1 MDVESTNF
9 DSWSAV
15 CVMSDSL
22 CLRGCPGH
30 RFVSV
35 GSAQPRWV
43 CLLFIRDGQQVGQ
56 LLQWLSVL
64 RQYFPNVLKVE
75 TIKNEAARG
84 FAIVIVMKHFERFTA
99 RRKQTLLYNLFD
111 LTQNPSVRVAIIGL
125 STFANATDE
134 LEKRIQVCLSC
145 RACKDSVQEGNIV
158 SLWNSLATPSLPKC
172 PTCVC
177 LQSRFSHREVLF
189 TRPPFEI
196 LTNNSNAEEAQSCAL
211 EVFGSILRLGP
222 SVRNQSFSFRPV
234 VKAFLEDRACRR
246 VLRRQYELGHGIV
259 WFQKVFA
266 LMLSDLRAAD
276 IFDIVSLSRTDS
288 VSLKYPALG
297 SSSASKGK
305 CTSPLSVESLNH
317 AISLLTVDP
326 LRMMVQDMS
335 TPELLML
342 IAARHCTQAK
352 QRSGLLALPS
362 TVVLSIAAINV
373 LCFDCCQSN
382 QSLPHPP
389 PMHVMAL
396 LFSGDAMNGGATLFG
411 HALREYKRFLQQ
423 EEATGSFSASMD
435 RFPEPVLYRS
445 YGRLLEMGILRP
457 LTGTGLGDARGQ
469 GATSHTKQGKTSF
482 TGTFGLT
489 MDLHTLPV
497 GLGHLAFSLDEV
509 LRDVPG
515 ISQNIRKWSQSR

>member
-1 MDVESTNF
+1 ME
-9 DSWSAV
+9 
-15 CVMSDSL
+15 
-22 CLRGCPGH
+22 
-30 RFVSV
+30 
-35 GSAQPRWV
+35 GS
-43 CLLFIRDGQQVGQ
+43 
-56 LLQWLSVL
+56 
-64 RQYFPNVLKVE
+64 
-75 TIKNEAARG
+75 
-84 FAIVIVMKHFERFTA
+84 H
-99 RRKQTLLYNLFD
+99 
-111 LTQNPSVRVAIIGL
+111 
-125 STFANATDE
+125 
-134 LEKRIQVCLSC
+134 
-145 RACKDSVQEGNIV
+145 
-158 SLWNSLATPSLPKC
+158 
-172 PTCVC
+172 
-177 LQSRFSHREVLF
+177 
-189 TRPPFEI
+189 
-196 LTNNSNAEEAQSCAL
+196 SCAL

-222 SVRNQSFSFRPV
+222 SVGNQSFSFRPV

-246 VLRRQYELGHGIV
+246 VLRRQYELGRGIV

-266 LMLSDLRAAD
+266 LMLSDLEAAD
-276 IFDIVSLSRTDS
+276 IFDIVSSSSS
-288 VSLKYPALG
+288 VPLEAHHPALA
-297 SSSASKGK
+297 SSTASKGK
-305 CTSPLSVESLNH
+305 GTSPLSVESLNH
-317 AISLLTVDP
+317 AIGLLTVDP

-352 QRSGLLALPS
+352 QRSGMLALPGCVAC
-362 TVVLSIAAINV
+362 VVVIEEIIFFLSARLWPTTESKPCV
-373 LCFDCCQSN
+373 LNHFCM
-382 QSLPHPP
+382 LRLA
-389 PMHVMAL
+389 VL
-396 LFSGDAMNGGATLFG
+396 LFIVGDAMNGGATLFG
-411 HALREYKRFLQQ
+411 HAMREYKRFLQQ